1 MNAGCTLV
9 IEVAQNLWIEV
20 PVKRV
25 HSFTA
30 YTLWTLNTIV
40 LIKSWHWA
48 AHLYCRKHKTQFVLR
63 LPSGGAKSS
72 DGQKNSY
79 RNWKKIC
86 RKWSEAE
93 TWSTGRNGQAKTGV
107 WKMCVGACVYVCVC
121 LWEREERERMTERER
136 QREKERVCKRERWS
150 ELQILKV
157 SYFYHGSDTESY
169 SRVKAI
175 VIQVQESICICA
187 PTTHTTNSTGLDCLL
202 FQINTIKCKFI

>member
-1 MNAGCTLV
+1 MEVQSLV
-9 IEVAQNLWIEV
+9 MD
-20 PVKRV
+20 KRIPTETERRSAESDLKLRPEALVEMAKQRQECEKCVWV
-25 HSFTA
+25 H
-30 YTLWTLNTIV
+30 V
-40 LIKSWHWA
+40 
-48 AHLYCRKHKTQFVLR
+48 C
-63 LPSGGAKSS
+63 
-72 DGQKNSY
+72 
-79 RNWKKIC
+79 
-86 RKWSEAE
+86 
-93 TWSTGRNGQAKTGV
+93 
-107 WKMCVGACVYVCVC
+107 VCVC